1 MAETFKIVL
10 VGDDRGNA
18 RLIRQALANADAH
31 WGRFDLEVF
40 DRLPAGIQ
48 RLAKG
53 DTAAM
58 LLDLSLPDA
67 RSLDAVFTLR
77 EDAPETP
84 LIVLTAAA
92 DRARGIEAVHAG
104 AQDYLVKE
112 QIDGSLLARSLRYA
126 IDRRRLETSLRQMTL
141 LDDVSGLYN
150 RRGFFKFGDQQL
162 KLIRRMGKRAL
173 VLAADIQS
181 LREINETF
189 GHAAGDIAIADAA
202 ALLKRTFRDS
212 DVVGR
217 LGGDKFAI
225 LAIGVADDGPRSILR
240 RLAKAMAAY
249 NEVPD
254 RRFRLSFSL
263 GFASVEPGDGSSL
276 DHLLAEADRDL
287 YGKKRRRTK
296 PGAAITL

>member
-1 MAETFKIVL
+1 MAETFRIVL
-10 VGDDRGNA
+10 VGSDHTGA
-18 RLIRQALANADAH
+18 RLVREALAGADAH
-31 WGRFDLEVF
+31 WGQFDLEVV
-40 DRLPAGIQ
+40 DRLPAGVQ

-53 DTAAM
+53 DVAAV
-58 LLDLSLPDA
+58 LLDLSRPEA
-67 RSLDAVFTLR
+67 GGLDAASSLR
-77 EDAPETP
+77 EEAPETP
-84 LIVLTAAA
+84 LIVLTPASGGAL
-92 DRARGIEAVHAG
+92 GVEAVHAG
-104 AQDYLVKE
+104 ARDYLQKD
-112 QIDGSLLARSLRYA
+112 QIGGSLLARALWYA
-126 IDRRRLETSLRQMTL
+126 IDRRRLEASLHQMTL
-141 LDDVSGLYN
+141 IDDISGLYN

-173 VLAADIQS
+173 VLEVDIQT

-202 ALLKRTFRDS
+202 ALLKRTFRES
-212 DVVGR
+212 DIVGR
-217 LGGDKFAI
+217 LGGDKFAV

-240 RLAKAMAAY
+240 RLAKTLAGY

-263 GFASVEPGDGSSL
+263 GFAPVDLGDGSSL

-287 YGKKRRRTK
+287 YGKKNRRTR

>member
-1 MAETFKIVL
+1 MAEMFRIVL
-10 VGDDRGNA
+10 VGSDHVGA
-18 RLIRQALANADAH
+18 RLVREALASADAH

-40 DRLPAGIQ
+40 ERLPAGVQ

-53 DTAAM
+53 DVAAM
-58 LLDLSLPDA
+58 LLDLSLPEA
-67 RSLDAVFTLR
+67 GGLDAVFALR
-77 EDAPETP
+77 EEAPETP

-92 DRARGIEAVHAG
+92 GRARGIEAVHAG
-104 AQDYLVKE
+104 ARDYLLKE
-112 QIDGSLLARSLRYA
+112 QIGGSLLARSLWYA
-126 IDRRRLETSLRQMTL
+126 IDRRRLETSLHQMTL
-141 LDDVSGLYN
+141 IDDTSGLYN

-173 VLAADIQS
+173 ILEADIQA
-181 LREINETF
+181 LREINEAF
-189 GHAAGDIAIADAA
+189 GHSAGDIAIADAA
-202 ALLKRTFRDS
+202 ALLKRTFRES

-217 LGGDKFAI
+217 LGGDKFAV

-240 RLAKAMAAY
+240 RLAKALAGY

-263 GFASVEPGDGSSL
+263 GFAAVDPGDGSSL

-287 YGKKRRRTK
+287 YGKKNHRTR